1 MEIEQ
6 ICRVFGVLHRHS
18 LDHIAGFA
26 RELGISAVDCIFL
39 LFVFA
44 NEGINQEQLSAL
56 LTIDK
61 SATAKAMKSL
71 ERAGYIQRTQSS
83 QDRRAKNVFSTEKA
97 RGIQPLIKADL
108 RAYMEAV
115 TREVSPGDLDITL
128 RTIEAVT
135 NRLPGRP

>member
-26 RELGISAVDCIFL
+26 RGLDISAVECIFL
-39 LFVFA
+39 LFVLA
-44 NEGINQEQLSAL
+44 NEGINQERLSAL

-71 ERAGYIQRTQSS
+71 ERAGYIERSPSS
-83 QDRRAKNVFSTEKA
+83 RDRRAKIVFSTAKA
-97 RGIQPLIKADL
+97 RDLQPLIKANL
-108 RAYMEAV
+108 KGYMEAI
-115 TREVSPGDLDITL
+115 TREVSPGDLEITL

-135 NRLPGRP
+135 NRLAGRP